1 MFHRWIRENFQLK
14 KTMSSIYQHCESE
27 VKLTRWKWLDDV
39 WKCRNGYGVRCHL
52 DVPVWMPFCSW
63 QANVL
68 LSLCSLLWLT
78 AQKESEIL
86 GSFMIALSLHVFPY
100 CPSFLP
106 FLHPIV
112 TSLDFTWTI
121 STPLLLSLHPIFL
134 SCNPVCTFLPEWLLW
149 DTGMLLFCCAS
160 LKGFHWLQN
169 KTWTLDQDFMIW
181 S

>member
-86 GSFMIALSLHVFPY
+86 GSFMIALSLFM
-100 CPSFLP
+100 CFLIVHLF
-106 FLHPIV
+106 FLFSIP
-112 TSLDFTWTI
+112 
-121 STPLLLSLHPIFL
+121 LSLPWILPGLFQLPYYSPCIQSFSPVIQFAL
-134 SCNPVCTFLPEWLLW
+134 SFQSDFCETPE
-149 DTGMLLFCCAS
+149 CCFSAMH
-160 LKGFHWLQN
+160 L
-169 KTWTLDQDFMIW
+169 
-181 S
+181 